1 MTLPYLSSSRIPY
14 PLPTTL
20 PTAKYGKENEE

>member
-1 MTLPYLSSSRIPY
+1 MTLHYLSSSRIPY

-20 PTAKYGKENEE
+20 PTLKYGKENEE